1 MSKII
6 TNQIQHTQNGA
17 QVFTLPTSDGSTGQV
32 MKTDGS
38 GALSF
43 ATAVADGSI
52 TAAKL
57 ASGVGGK
64 VLQVVGNSNGT
75 AFTTTGVSFVDTG
88 ITQSITLSVANSK
101 VLFIGNIGCDTA
113 RNNQLAAGRLRL
125 HRSGATN
132 DSDRT
137 YGGNQKN
144 VGGYVGGANTH
155 NRFMAQFTMTG
166 FDTELGNN
174 AAGTT
179 LTYKFQC
186 RCDDSGNNTDF
197 RINPNGEISFITLLE
212 IAV

>member
-101 VLFIGNIGCDTA
+101 VLFI
-113 RNNQLAAGRLRL
+113 
-125 HRSGATN
+125 
-132 DSDRT
+132 
-137 YGGNQKN
+137 
-144 VGGYVGGANTH
+144 
-155 NRFMAQFTMTG
+155 
-166 FDTELGNN
+166 
-174 AAGTT
+174 
-179 LTYKFQC
+179 
-186 RCDDSGNNTDF
+186 
-197 RINPNGEISFITLLE
+197 
-212 IAV
+212 